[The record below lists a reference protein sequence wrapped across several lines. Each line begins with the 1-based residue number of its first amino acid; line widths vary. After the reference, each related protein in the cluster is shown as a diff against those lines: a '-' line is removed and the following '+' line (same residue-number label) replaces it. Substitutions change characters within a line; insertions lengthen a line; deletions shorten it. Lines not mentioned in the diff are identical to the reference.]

1 MESDVLGRNCSIY
14 NFLDLI
20 YSIDTKCTISIDGD
34 WGTGKTFF
42 VKQVEYIM
50 NLLNNS
56 SKENIEPK
64 IQSLIDKIK
73 NKLEEKNIDIFDFE
87 DKIYRKYNKK
97 GQFDLQNVQVEYK
110 SFFKLM
116 N

>member
-1 MESDVLGRNCSIY
+1 MAKNDKKP
-14 NFLDLI
+14 LI
-20 YSIDTKCTISIDGD
+20 RFKGFTDAWEQCK
-34 WGTGKTFF
+34 F
-42 VKQVEYIM
+42 
-50 NLLNNS
+50 
-56 SKENIEPK
+56 
-64 IQSLIDKIK
+64 
-73 NKLEEKNIDIFDFE
+73 IDIFDFE